1 MNFINWIRHLYTP
14 ATCEELMAREL
25 DVARRDLLLAETA
38 KDYAE
43 SMVLYNDQRIERL
56 TEALN
61 LRKENEILS
70 KERW

>member
-1 MNFINWIRHLYTP
+1 MKFLEWIRYLYTP

-25 DVARRDLLLAETA
+25 DAARRDLLIAETA

-56 TEALN
+56 TEAL
-61 LRKENEILS
+61 
-70 KERW
+70 KERL